1 MEFRS
6 SLNVASNDAP
16 TAGGGVSELYRWP
29 IGPWDLLPP
38 ALLGCAP
45 APLGPV

>member
-16 TAGGGVSELYRWP
+16 TAGGVLASC
-29 IGPWDLLPP
+29 IDGP
-38 ALLGCAP
+38 
-45 APLGPV
+45 